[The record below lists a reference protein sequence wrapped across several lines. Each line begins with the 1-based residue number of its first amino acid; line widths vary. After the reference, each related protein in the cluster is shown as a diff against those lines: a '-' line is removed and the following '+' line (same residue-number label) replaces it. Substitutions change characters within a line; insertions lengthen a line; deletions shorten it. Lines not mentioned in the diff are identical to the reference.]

1 MRWFEIKTIFLKDF
15 LELVRKP
22 ASLLLG
28 ILLPGFFM
36 PVFVLSINDIQGQLT
51 DQIRS
56 LAFTIGF
63 DGESEKLK
71 DWFQKTRRA
80 EILTSTGGGSL
91 VPGDKC
97 DAVLVIPA
105 GFDEALASKNTAGS
119 VGLRYDSMKE
129 NSMLSLTFI
138 AEQLLKFKES
148 IVNERLKSIG
158 IVSQEQP
165 SVKYIDIDEERQNK
179 HLSRYHGASFLLLLV
194 FSIYVAASAAAS
206 ETITAERERNTLE
219 ALLLTPT
226 GRETIVRG
234 KLLLTLAITV
244 AATLLTM
251 VTYSVKYQI
260 APGAHLSALAMLQ
273 LELLCLPLLLML
285 ALTVVSMSMLLASY
299 ARSVQQSMGYSFY
312 LALALFGAAGLAFNP
327 GVSLASPAA
336 FMPVSGLSI
345 AIVDILSGRPDWFF
359 ITIATVVGVVYC
371 TLFTLPAAH
380 LLQSDESLYN
390 LQVSPQQRL
399 REGLWARPLVFLFV
413 GVFLGMFYISQAA
426 LQWKALPGLIVT
438 QLVCVLAPALL
449 FLKAY
454 GLPFK
459 ETLSWR
465 RCRLTDLV
473 GAACLSPFTVIAAS
487 WLFEVQSKFLPAP
500 EEFFKAMNDILFPT
514 GTPLWQILPTV
525 ALAPAICEEILFRGV
540 FQGLLS
546 RKLPPR
552 LLIPSIGLIFGAF
565 HFSLFRF
572 VPTAILGC
580 LLSFLVVLTESV
592 FPSMALHLMHNGL
605 STIIQKQG
613 ASMPVTPP
621 IIAMALFSAA
631 LGGFM
636 LSLKRFPAKKTIQY

>member
-1 MRWFEIKTIFLKDF
+1 MRWSDIWIIFAKDF

-36 PVFVLSINDIQGQLT
+36 PVFVLSINDIQAKLT
-51 DQIRS
+51 EQIKS
-56 LAFTIGF
+56 LDYTIGF
-63 DGESEKLK
+63 EGESEKLK
-71 DWFQKTRRA
+71 KWFVATRRA
-80 EILTSTGGGSL
+80 EIVTSSSGVPL
-91 VPGDKC
+91 VPGTKC
-97 DAVLVIPA
+97 DAVLVVPN
-105 GFDEALASKNTAGS
+105 GFDEALQSKTDTAGL
-119 VGLRYDSMKE
+119 VALRYDSMKE
-129 NSMLSLTFI
+129 NSMLALTFV

-148 IVNERLKSIG
+148 IVTQRLKEIG

-165 SVKYIDIDEERQNK
+165 SVKFIDIDEELQRI

-219 ALLLTPT
+219 ALLLTPVS
-226 GRETIVRG
+226 RDTIVRG
-234 KLLLTLAITV
+234 KLLLTLAITI

-251 VTYSVKYQI
+251 VTYTVKYLI
-260 APGAHLSALAMLQ
+260 APGPHLSVLPMLK
-273 LELLCLPLLLML
+273 LELMCLPLLLTL
-285 ALTVVSMSMLLASY
+285 ALTVVSMSMLLSSY
-299 ARSVQQSMGYSFY
+299 SRSVQQSMGYSFY

-327 GVSLASPAA
+327 GVALASPAA
-336 FMPVSGLSI
+336 FLPVSGLSI

-359 ITIATVVGVVYC
+359 IAIATVVGIVYC
-371 TLFTLPAAH
+371 ALFTLPAAH

-399 REGLWARPLVFLFV
+399 REGLWSKPLVFLFV

-426 LQWKALPGLIVT
+426 LQWKALPGLILT

-459 ETLSWR
+459 ETLTWH
-465 RCRLTDLV
+465 RCRATDIV

-487 WLFEVQSKFLPAP
+487 WLFEIQSQFLPAP
-500 EEFFKAMNDILFPT
+500 EEFFKAMNDILFPA

-552 LLIPSIGLIFGAF
+552 FLIPTIGLIFGVF
-565 HFSLFRF
+565 HFSIFRF
-572 VPTAILGC
+572 VPTATLGC
-580 LLSFLVVLTESV
+580 LLSYLVVLTGSI
-592 FPSMALHLMHNGL
+592 FPSMTLHLMHNGL
-605 STIIQKQG
+605 SAIIQKEG
-613 ASMPVTPP
+613 ASLPVTSSM
-621 IIAMALFSAA
+621 IAIALFSFAVGVV
-631 LGGFM
+631 L
-636 LSLKRFPAKKTIQY
+636 LSLKRTPPGAVS